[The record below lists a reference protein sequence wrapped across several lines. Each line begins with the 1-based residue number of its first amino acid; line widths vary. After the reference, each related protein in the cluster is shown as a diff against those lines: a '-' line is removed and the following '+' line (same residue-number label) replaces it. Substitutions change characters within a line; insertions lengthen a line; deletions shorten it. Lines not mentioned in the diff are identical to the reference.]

1 MMPQTATRLD
11 DAPYAERADSGPI
24 RIHTPPPR
32 PVAIAE
38 PPSPASNGIRPVAYL
53 KYRWVTV
60 VFLGGLLACIFAGLA
75 WYLIPS
81 KYTTSSMVRVLTV
94 DPVIHSKEDAQ
105 GRNDF
110 AIYLKSQAAMIR
122 SQFVLTAALRDPNV
136 AALPMMREQAD
147 PVRFLEEE
155 LKIEYQDGSEILKIS
170 LTGDDPRGISQ
181 IVNAVH
187 EAYFREVV
195 DDEIT
200 RKKARLR
207 QLEDSINR
215 SQEDVK
221 RRHGAIKQTDGATMA
236 SDAIPGL
243 SAHLAANQLIRLKE
257 GLGKIEADIASWEA
271 EKAALEKKLSNV
283 ADEVP
288 PPSPTYLEGLSNDPK
303 IQGLARKIESLTNRV
318 DYLIKLSNDPML
330 GSVVELRQKIAD
342 AEKERD
348 EFKKERVAEMQKSQ
362 IPIIEKKLKS
372 DLERC
377 KSALGQF
384 ATQKEKMVEAIEEY
398 QKSLG
403 QNGMPGEI
411 LPDWLRVDVRER
423 SKIITEMLDKAN
435 LLRLEINAPPRVRDF
450 QRAAVPMKKEMKK
463 QILGTV
469 LAGLMGFAL
478 VGLSV
483 VLYESRVR
491 RALTLTDVQKAVIG
505 PIAGVLP
512 LRLGPKA
519 DDAVAEAVEKTR
531 THLLQQFSMPGG
543 KVVAVTSALNEE
555 GKAYLA
561 SQLAESFALSGSR
574 TLLIDFDLR
583 TPSLHR
589 LLKVENERG
598 LCEMLTGKADFTD
611 VQQILPND
619 LMFLPAGK
627 WTANVRL
634 ALTSEQIDSLLY
646 ALRQQFDV
654 VILNTHPLLSV
665 AETGILCR
673 NADGILLSV
682 ERYTSRLPLVARAH
696 EKLASASVEAFGVV
710 YHGATTEECLN

>member
-1 MMPQTATRLD
+1 MMPQTATRLSD
-11 DAPYAERADSGPI
+11 TPYAEMAESGPI

-32 PVAIAE
+32 SMAIAE
-38 PPSPASNGIRPVAYL
+38 QPAPASNGIRPVAYL

-60 VFLGGLLACIFAGLA
+60 LFLGGLLATVFAGMA
-75 WYLIPS
+75 WFIIPS
-81 KYTTSSMVRVLTV
+81 KYTTSSMVRVLTG
-94 DPVIHSKEDAQ
+94 DPVMFSKEDAQ

-122 SQFVLTAALRDPNV
+122 SQFVLTAALRDPAV
-136 AALPMMREQAD
+136 AALPMLREQAD

-155 LKIEYQDGSEILKIS
+155 LRIEYQDGSEILKIS
-170 LTGDDPRGISQ
+170 LTGDDPRGIAQ
-181 IVNAVH
+181 IVNAVQ

-221 RRHGAIKQTDGATMA
+221 RRHGQIKQADVGPMA

-257 GLGKIEADIASWEA
+257 SLGKIEADMASWEA
-271 EKAALEKKLSNV
+271 EKAAIEKKLTNV
-283 ADEVP
+283 ADEVS
-288 PPSPTYLEGLSNDPK
+288 PPSPAYLEALNNDPK
-303 IQGLARKIESLTNRV
+303 LMSLGRKIESYTTRA

-330 GSVVELRQKIAD
+330 ASVVEMRQKIAD
-342 AEKERD
+342 AEKERED
-348 EFKKERVAEMQKSQ
+348 FKKERLADLQKAQ

-377 KSALGQF
+377 KSALSQTS
-384 ATQKEKMVEAIEEY
+384 AQKEKLNESIEEY
-398 QKSLG
+398 QKNVT
-403 QNGMPGEI
+403 QNGMTAET
-411 LPDWLRVDVRER
+411 LPDFLKVDVRER
-423 SKIITEMLDKAN
+423 AKIITEMLDKAN

-491 RALTLTDVQKAVIG
+491 RALSLADVQKAVLG

-512 LRLGPKA
+512 ARIGA
-519 DDAVAEAVEKTR
+519 GDDIVAEAVEKTR
-531 THLLQQFSMPGG
+531 SHLMQQFAVPGG

-561 SQLAESFALSGSR
+561 AQLAESFARAGSR

-589 LLKVENERG
+589 VLKVENERG
-598 LCEMLTGKADFTD
+598 LCEMLTGQADFTD
-611 VQQILPND
+611 VQQTLPD
-619 LMFLPAGK
+619 GLMFLPAGK
-627 WTANVRL
+627 WAANVRL
-634 ALTSEQIDSLLY
+634 ALTPDQIDSLLH

-654 VILNTHPLLSV
+654 VILNTHPMLAV
-665 AETGILCR
+665 AETGVLCR
-673 NADGILLSV
+673 SADGILLSV
-682 ERYTSRLPLVARAH
+682 ERHSSRMPLVARAH
-696 EKLASASVEAFGVV
+696 EKLATASVEAFGVV
-710 YHGATTEECLN
+710 YQGATPEECLN